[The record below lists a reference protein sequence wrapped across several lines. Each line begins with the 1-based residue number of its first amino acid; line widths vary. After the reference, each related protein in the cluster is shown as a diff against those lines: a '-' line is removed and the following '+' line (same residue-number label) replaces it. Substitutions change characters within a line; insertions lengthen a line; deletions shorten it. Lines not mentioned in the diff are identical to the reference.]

1 MLAPPPGTAADDG
14 RAMRTA
20 VVAGGIDLL
29 VTLGALVAAQSAV
42 ILADF
47 CKTLLEFI
55 AVVIAWITL
64 RSVRRGGY
72 HRFDY
77 GVGKLENLSS
87 LLVGLLMCLCLGVI
101 ITNAILGL
109 LHPVHISG
117 VGVWVSLGAQ
127 AVYGIVNTFLT
138 RQSRRHAR
146 LQNSPL
152 HEAQAGLFLTK
163 AVGNGF
169 IFLSLGLSKLLA
181 AFPWSVYID
190 PLSSVLIGAS
200 ILLAALGIFK
210 NSTLDLMDRTLEEKH
225 QIAILRSL
233 ANYFDRYA
241 ELREIRSRRSGRQV
255 FVEIVLGFGPQ
266 ETAGQAE
273 STARELKADVERAIP
288 GSRVTIAIA

>member
-1 MLAPPPGTAADDG
+1 MHTA
-14 RAMRTA
+14 RASSGHDSGATMRAA
-20 VVAGGIDLL
+20 VIAGAIDLL
-29 VTLGALVAAQSAV
+29 VTLSALVAAQSAV

-64 RSVRRGGY
+64 RSVKRGA
-72 HRFDY
+72 HHEFNY

-101 ITNAILGL
+101 MTNAVLVL
-109 LHPVHISG
+109 LHPTHISG
-117 VGVWVSLGAQ
+117 IGVWVSLAAQ
-127 AVYGIVNTFLT
+127 AVYGLVNTRLT
-138 RQSRRHAR
+138 LQSRRLAR
-146 LQNSPL
+146 SENSPL
-152 HEAQAGLFLTK
+152 HEAQAGLFFTK
-163 AVGNGF
+163 AIGNAF

-181 AFPWSVYID
+181 AHSWSVYID
-190 PLSSVLIGAS
+190 PVSSVIIAAS

-233 ANYFDRYA
+233 AHHFDRYS

-273 STARELKADVERAIP
+273 AAARELKAELEREIP